1 MNYYSLRLKTGE
13 MLACGSDHTIDTH
26 VLEQQTRVVITNPI
40 VFESFKFPDYETGQ
54 VVETISMMPYVPISA
69 DTTYTISSDA
79 IITIGSLRDS
89 ALERYTKFLTRM
101 QAKIEA
107 SLVDE
112 QQAYDDDADDEYP
125 ADPFEDLDT
134 SITH

>member
-1 MNYYSLRLKTGE
+1 MNYYSLRLRTGE
-13 MLACGSDHTIDTH
+13 ILACGSENSIDTGM
-26 VLEQQTRVVITNPI
+26 LERQTRVVITNPI

-54 VVETISMMPYVPISA
+54 VVETISMIPYMPISA
-69 DTTYTISSDA
+69 DTEYTMRSDA

-89 ALERYTKFLTRM
+89 ALERYKKYLAQM

-107 SLVDE
+107 SLSNQQQTYDE
-112 QQAYDDDADDEYP
+112 YDDEPP
-125 ADPFEDLDT
+125 ADLFDDLDT